1 MNCQCQAY
9 TFPHREF
16 SGKCDGRYVTTEYVA
31 DTMNAEDKIELYL
44 FNKAESDTIN
54 AERAK

>member
-16 SGKCDGRYVTTEYVA
+16 SGKCEGQREYVA
-31 DTMNAEDKIELYL
+31 DTMNADDKIELYL
-44 FNKAESDTIN
+44 FNKAESDAIN
-54 AERAK
+54 AESAK